1 FINNGTIRGNV
12 ALVIADGG
20 EKYLNTIFNEEWL
33 KERDLLSEQVWGQ
46 LDSWFALSSVEE
58 GE

>member
-1 FINNGTIRGNV
+1 M

-33 KERDLLSEQVWGQ
+33 KERIFSEQVWGQ

>member
-1 FINNGTIRGNV
+1 M